1 MANGQDPKQRS
12 SVFSQL
18 ANRLYPAPTS
28 INMQTGPYELGAYQ
42 VDAFGRK
49 YPTPRDTTG
58 AGIWPAPP
66 PYQRPVQHRGHT
78 AQEHENLRQPSRQ
91 IGEGEMQGPP
101 APEMDNPLSALAN
114 RLDPQDSQ
122 NLTNVKM
129 AYQSPQLENIKE
141 VYNSKTDEPQPWAEK
156 VGDIPEEIG
165 MPYDNWGD
173 EGYVTPGMPG
183 AASKHGAPWSMMSI
197 KSKKKPDWVSMPES
211 EPVNPDLSEYDRP
224 WHETQEARA
233 ATSRLDQQARD
244 EDELERM
251 YQSTLPEINRIQRDA
266 NMRIAMNEGKLDPQS
281 LQIRNVSPEGLQAPQ
296 PTEVAV
302 PEKMEPGMMYKAREA
317 APKIA
322 ERAAK
327 GIGNTGREIGRFGGN
342 MLNAFLYGADSDK
355 GLWDNLNKTLYDN
368 ERPLGEN
375 LFGPKLTP
383 RGEQKG
389 TSSAPQASQG
399 IGPTESGEPMGG
411 VKGGFKG
418 AFAAARKSGKKTF
431 MYKGKKY
438 TTALKSEGK
447 KFPGGYKDIIKQHT
461 TSKKKRNIGMNPDA
475 KSSRYKYGI

>member
-49 YPTPRDTTG
+49 YPTPRSTTG
-58 AGIWPAPP
+58 EGIWPAPP
-66 PYQRPVQHRGHT
+66 PYQRPVPHRGHT

-141 VYNSKTDEPQPWAEK
+141 VYNSKTDKFSEK

-173 EGYVTPGMPG
+173 TGYATEGMPG
-183 AASKHGAPWSMMSI
+183 AAYKHGDPNAMMSI
-197 KSKKKPDWVSMPES
+197 KPGKKPDWVSMPEG
-211 EPVNPDLSEYDRP
+211 EPINPDLSQYDRP

-244 EDELERM
+244 EGELERM
-251 YQSTLPEINRIQRDA
+251 YQSTLPEMNRIQRDA

-281 LQIRNVSPEGLQAPQ
+281 LQMRNVSPEGLQAPQ

-317 APKIA
+317 APKVA

-355 GLWDNLNKTLYDN
+355 GLFDNVNKTFYGN
-368 ERPLGEN
+368 EKSLGEN
-375 LFGPKLTP
+375 VFGPKLTP
-383 RGEQKG
+383 RGEEKG
-389 TSSAPQASQG
+389 ESSDGTVEDFKKRILGDKTSA
-399 IGPTESGEPMGG
+399 
-411 VKGGFKG
+411 KGGFKG
-418 AFAAARKSGKKTF
+418 AFAAARKGGKKTF

-438 TTALKSEGK
+438 TTALKSESK
-447 KFPGGYKDIIKQHT
+447 KFPGGYKDIIKQHK
-461 TSKKKRNIGMNPDA
+461 TSKKKRNTGGMNPDA
-475 KSSRYKYGI
+475 KSSRYRYGI